1 MGFLQPPA
9 GSPRVPELDVGIVL
23 VPALAVDERGHRIGW
38 GKGFYD
44 RLLPLVPDAVRI
56 ALVFDFQLVAEVPD
70 TPGDE
75 RVDYVVTDS
84 RVIATARVRS
94 GG

>member
-1 MGFLQPPA
+1 
-9 GSPRVPELDVGIVL
+9 
-23 VPALAVDERGHRIGW
+23 
-38 GKGFYD
+38 
-44 RLLPLVPDAVRI
+44 VRI